1 MSFFS
6 WLRIRASLQSPQTRT
21 QRRPAGPR
29 FRPQLEAL
37 EDRWLPRTLTVTN
50 SIDSGAGS
58 LRYEIGKAHSGD
70 TIVFAP
76 SLGGQT
82 ITLTS
87 GELLI
92 NKSLTIAGPGAGQ
105 LAVSSGWASRIFEV
119 APKYALTLS
128 GLTIRDS
135 GSRNDTVN
143 LDGGGIYN
151 HGTLTVSGCT
161 LSGNAA
167 LYGGAIFN
175 DSGAALTVSGC
186 TLSGNYVHGSTQYPI
201 NVFDDGPDG
210 GAIYNRGTAT
220 VANTT
225 LSGNQAYGPDFGMGN
240 AGAIFN
246 EFSGMLKLSDC
257 TLSGNSAGKWGG
269 AIFNYFGTATIN
281 GCTFAY
287 NTDVDGGT
295 IENWQ
300 GKLTVSNSSFTG
312 NTNNQPSAYIFG
324 GYVDGGGNT
333 FS

>member
-1 MSFFS
+1 MWFS
-6 WLRIRASLQSPQTRT
+6 SWSEKQ
-21 QRRPAGPR
+21 QRSAPGDRSRR
-29 FRPQLEAL
+29 FRRQRPTCRPRLEAL
-37 EDRWLPRTLTVTN
+37 EDRWLPSTLTVLN
-50 SIDSGAGS
+50 NLDSGAGS

-76 SLGGQT
+76 SLDGQT

-92 NKSLTIAGPGAGQ
+92 NKNLTIAGPGAGQ

-119 APKYALTLS
+119 AAKCGLTLS

-135 GSRNDTVN
+135 GSRNDNVS
-143 LDGGGIYN
+143 LYGGGIYN

-186 TLSGNYVHGSTQYPI
+186 TLSGNYVHGSAQYPI
-201 NVFDDGPDG
+201 NAFDDSPDG

-246 EFSGMLKLSDC
+246 DSSGMLKLSDC

-324 GYVDGGGNT
+324 GFVDGGGNT
-333 FS
+333 FN

>member
-1 MSFFS
+1 MFFSS
-6 WLRIRASLQSPQTRT
+6 WLRKQNAKPRTSRRATST
-21 QRRPAGPR
+21 
-29 FRPQLEAL
+29 FRPHLEIL
-37 EDRWLPRTLTVTN
+37 EGRDVPITLTVTN
-50 SIDSGAGS
+50 NFDNGSIGS

-76 SLGGQT
+76 SLDGQT
-82 ITLTS
+82 ITLTG

-92 NKSLTIAGPGAGQ
+92 YKNLTIAGPGASQ
-105 LAVSSGWASRIFEV
+105 LAVSGKGASRVFDVTNQKATVTI
-119 APKYALTLS
+119 A
-128 GLTIRDS
+128 GLTVEN
-135 GSRNDTVN
+135 GSVTG
-143 LDGGGIYN
+143 DGGGIYN
-151 HGTLTVSGCT
+151 AGTLTFSGCT

-201 NVFDDGPDG
+201 NAFDDGPDG
-210 GAIYNRGTAT
+210 GGIYNRGTAT
-220 VANTT
+220 VTNTN

-246 EFSGMLKLSDC
+246 DAAGVLKLSDC

-269 AIFNYFGTATIN
+269 AIFNYLGTATIN

-287 NTDVDGGT
+287 DTDVDGGT

-300 GKLTVSNSSFTG
+300 GKLTLSNSSFTG
-312 NTNNQPSAYIFG
+312 NSNNQPSAYIFG

>member
-1 MSFFS
+1 MWFS
-6 WLRIRASLQSPQTRT
+6 SC
-21 QRRPAGPR
+21 RRKSNRSCLGKRRLA
-29 FRPQLEAL
+29 LEAL
-37 EDRWLPRTLTVTN
+37 EDRWLPSTLSVLN
-50 SIDSGAGS
+50 NFDNGAGS

-76 SLGGQT
+76 SLDGQT

-92 NKSLTIAGPGAGQ
+92 NKNLTIDGPGAGQ
-105 LAVSSGWASRIFEV
+105 LAVSSGWTSRIFEV
-119 APKYALTLS
+119 AAKYGLTLS

-135 GSRNDTVN
+135 GSRNDNVN

-201 NVFDDGPDG
+201 NAFDDHPDG

-225 LSGNQAYGPDFGMGN
+225 LSGNEADGPDFGMGN
-240 AGAIFN
+240 GGAIFN
-246 EFSGMLKLSDC
+246 DSSGMLKLSDC
-257 TLSGNSAGKWGG
+257 TLSGNSARGWGG

-312 NTNNQPSAYIFG
+312 NTNNQPAAYIFG

-333 FS
+333 FK

>member
-1 MSFFS
+1 MTGRSY
-6 WLRIRASLQSPQTRT
+6 IRYT
-21 QRRPAGPR
+21 PARKPTVR

-37 EDRWLPRTLTVTN
+37 EDRWLPSTLTVLN
-50 SIDSGAGS
+50 NLDSGAGS

-76 SLGGQT
+76 SLDGQT

-92 NKSLTIAGPGAGQ
+92 NKNLTIAGPGASQ
-105 LAVSSGWASRIFEV
+105 LAVSGNGASRVFDFTNQKATVTI
-119 APKYALTLS
+119 A
-128 GLTIRDS
+128 GLTVEN
-135 GSRNDTVN
+135 GSVTG
-143 LDGGGIYN
+143 DGGGIYN
-151 HGTLTVSGCT
+151 HGTLTLSDCT

-175 DSGAALTVSGC
+175 DSGATLTVSGC
-186 TLSGNYVHGSTQYPI
+186 TLSGNYVHGSAQYPI
-201 NVFDDGPDG
+201 NAFDDSPDG

-246 EFSGMLKLSDC
+246 DSSAMLKLSVC

-324 GYVDGGGNT
+324 GFVDGGGNT
-333 FS
+333 FN